1 MTYAPVHSSHGD
13 DVRRSRT
20 KRSSREYRMIYAVT
34 FPLFLVAACVA
45 RVTGHTSNTGERS
58 IYGEA
63 KKLASASIPMAF
75 MG

>member
-1 MTYAPVHSSHGD
+1 MTYAPIHSSSD
-13 DVRRSRT
+13 DLRRTRT
-20 KRSSREYRMIYAVT
+20 KRSSREYRTIYVLT
-34 FPLFLVAACVA
+34 FPLFFVAACVA
-45 RVTGHTSNTGERS
+45 RLTGHAKQNGERS